1 MSKSGD
7 WHAAAGRSCDFI
19 SGGNSDAAFSSCRI
33 QMVHHPSSQQSG
45 ANCRAFA
52 PLLRPVCAIFSN
64 QAAGIVGVMSKLLL
78 LLISVVLGYGCSS
91 DKDIQPVP
99 GSDAEIVRLVVY
111 FSDGDFDGK
120 SVGEWALVDTGEAL
134 QVKRN
139 QIRPI
144 PALIVSDWSQYERL
158 RASPPQPG
166 HIEMRLDRVKGIA
179 CLPDRCAYLY
189 AICPPRSKIL
199 AGEKCKTFDAR

>member
-1 MSKSGD
+1 
-7 WHAAAGRSCDFI
+7 
-19 SGGNSDAAFSSCRI
+19 
-33 QMVHHPSSQQSG
+33 
-45 ANCRAFA
+45 
-52 PLLRPVCAIFSN
+52 
-64 QAAGIVGVMSKLLL
+64 MSKLLL

-111 FSDGDFDGK
+111 FSDGDCDGK

-189 AICPPRSKIL
+189 VICPPRSKIL